1 MATAEGILQGKIRA
15 ALCKDG
21 TIRAFRN
28 NTGVCRDNWVRY
40 GLAVGSADLI
50 CIIAPMGRFCSLEVK
65 TPKGII
71 SDEQYIWQKTIREFG
86 GVAEFVR
93 SVADALE
100 VVRKVK
106 AGEL

>member
-1 MATAEGILQGKIRA
+1 MATPEGILQAKIRA

-28 NTGVCRDNWVRY
+28 NTGVCKDNWVRY

-50 CIIAPMGRFCSLEVK
+50 CIIAPMGRFCSLEIK
-65 TPKGII
+65 TKKGRI
-71 SDEQYIWQKTIREFG
+71 SDEQLIWQKTIREFG

-93 SVADALE
+93 TVEDALE